1 MTRRTRK
8 MKNESSLDLFLDAIC
23 NAFGGIMFIS
33 ILVSILVSMRSNQPQ
48 EVSKASSVSEAEASR
63 LQEKLESLQLQ
74 IRTIAQSNAD
84 RERLLMTDGDTE
96 VDGLRARHQELV
108 ERVEALHRQQ
118 ALDLTSA
125 RKNDQS
131 IKNAQTELQELSTEL
146 REARIAAADRSKD
159 FEEALDA
166 TETMTQLPKV
176 AETFKGNI
184 LLAMR
189 YGKIYLL
196 TDIQGKSTLG
206 VNEEHATATG
216 VLGRVLVKPIAGKG
230 WSLAQAAGKVEVE
243 RLLKRYSTADT
254 FFSIAVWPDSFKE
267 FGDFKAILIREGFE
281 YDLVPLDETESLSI
295 GSASSATVQ

>member
-1 MTRRTRK
+1 
-8 MKNESSLDLFLDAIC
+8 
-23 NAFGGIMFIS
+23 
-33 ILVSILVSMRSNQPQ
+33 
-48 EVSKASSVSEAEASR
+48 
-63 LQEKLESLQLQ
+63 
-74 IRTIAQSNAD
+74 
-84 RERLLMTDGDTE
+84 
-96 VDGLRARHQELV
+96 
-108 ERVEALHRQQ
+108 
-118 ALDLTSA
+118 
-125 RKNDQS
+125 
-131 IKNAQTELQELSTEL
+131 
-146 REARIAAADRSKD
+146 
-159 FEEALDA
+159 
-166 TETMTQLPKV
+166 MTQLPKV